1 MTCSAIGYHGPVK
14 ASVLVAGVL
23 AIATG
28 LLPVAPPEHM
38 HEAEEQGHVHAIIH
52 RHLKPHGILEHH
64 AEHQSTLDDDDGP
77 ALTLT
82 TIYTVPAPVAL
93 TSPVRIVSAWI
104 EPPPPALFERP
115 FRRRRHPDSRAAA
128 RPNVLLAPRPPC
140 PPCSAALQS
149 RRPDIHLS

>member
-115 FRRRRHPDSRAAA
+115 SADVDILIHGPPRAPTPP
-128 RPNVLLAPRPPC
+128 RAPPVSPTV
-140 PPCSAALQS
+140 
-149 RRPDIHLS
+149 